1 MWCIIEEITI
11 MIDTLYLYN
20 PLSNDGM
27 AKKHWEMLIHKFP
40 QIAQNAFAVNEISNL
55 STFLKG
61 HPCKTLV
68 IAGGD
73 GTINTVCQAVLSLPK
88 KPTLAIL
95 PLGFGNAL
103 ASCFGVETAEKAMAA
118 ILHPVYKVTIDVM
131 KTNLA
136 KSPLGMFNISA
147 GFDARIVHTRHK
159 YRYIGFRSYS
169 LSAFRSI
176 IFHPDSDMKI
186 TVDNR
191 VTLSALASSLMIA
204 KSPII
209 GINYHVAPEAKLNDG
224 LLDCTIFSTKFAY
237 LTNLRLRGFKHPLYS
252 RLGKVHFKAS
262 HIRIE
267 GEPYLQIDGD
277 PEEQREGLEI
287 SIMKK
292 QLTFLYNKDILKN
305 SEIKAFKV

>member
-1 MWCIIEEITI
+1 
-11 MIDTLYLYN
+11 MIDTLFLYN
-20 PLSNDGM
+20 PLSNDGV
-27 AKKHWEMLIHKFP
+27 AKRQWDFSFHKYP

-55 STFLKG
+55 ETFLQK

-68 IAGGD
+68 IGGGD
-73 GTINTVCQAVLSLPK
+73 GTINSVCQAVLKLPK

-103 ASCFGVETAEKAMAA
+103 AYCFGVETLEKAMGA
-118 ILHPVYKVTIDVM
+118 ILHPKNTVTIDVM
-131 KTNLA
+131 KTNLP
-136 KSPLGMFNISA
+136 KSPIGMFNISA

-159 YRYIGFRSYS
+159 YRYIGFKSYS

-176 IFHPDSDMKI
+176 IFHPDSDIKI
-186 TVDNR
+186 IIDGK

-209 GINYHVAPEAKLNDG
+209 GANYLVAPEAKLNDG
-224 LLDCTIFSTKFAY
+224 MLDCTIFSTKYAY
-237 LTNLRLRGFKHPLYS
+237 LTNLRLRGFKHPLYT

-287 SIMKK
+287 SVLKK
-292 QLTFLYNKDILKN
+292 QLTFLYNKDVLNNAEVTPFTPEKH
-305 SEIKAFKV
+305 